1 MKKIKRKT
9 KTKNNIMIISIL
21 LIIIIGIITITYI
34 VYDRKNTL
42 NIIKKNYNEYV
53 ETKATTKIYNKNKKQ
68 IGTISKGYKLQ
79 LEKIK
84 KLTINN
90 KYLKI
95 KDYNYYIDCK
105 NIKKTKKFEN
115 KQKYNHIV
123 LNKNIKSNKKINL
136 LKNNKKTIT
145 LYNINQPIE
154 YMDDNY
160 YYIKLFNEIFQ
171 IKKQKNIKITNHN
184 NSKEKET
191 DYISVI
197 HFDKITNNLD
207 NNNCIDPIIA
217 KEDIKILL
225 ENGYYI
231 ITKDQYKMFINN
243 NIKLKEKAVF
253 ITTSED
259 NEYVKKINKEL
270 HTNISIITDKDKFKF
285 ESNNKKTTKDNKHNR
300 YQVKVYSTNEII
312 LKMAKGEDV
321 IEEEPSKDQNQ
332 GIAVLNYHFFY
343 NSENEGCNESI
354 CLTTTKFREH
364 LQYLK
369 DNNYKTLTMKEFTNW
384 IYGKIDL
391 PEKSVLITVD
401 DGAMGTGKHNG
412 NHLITLLEEYKLHAT
427 LFLIAGWW
435 DISNYESD
443 NLEVQSH
450 TFDMH
455 EYGDCG
461 IGQLV
466 CANYEQAKADLQKS
480 LDVIK
485 DNTSFC
491 YPFYRYDDEA
501 IQAIKDLGFKVAFAG
516 GNTKAKRTSN
526 KYLVPRY
533 PIMSDI
539 TLQDFI
545 NKVN

>member
-171 IKKQKNIKITNHN
+171 IKN
-184 NSKEKET
+184 
-191 DYISVI
+191 
-197 HFDKITNNLD
+197 
-207 NNNCIDPIIA
+207 
-217 KEDIKILL
+217 
-225 ENGYYI
+225 
-231 ITKDQYKMFINN
+231 
-243 NIKLKEKAVF
+243 
-253 ITTSED
+253 
-259 NEYVKKINKEL
+259 KKI
-270 HTNISIITDKDKFKF
+270 
-285 ESNNKKTTKDNKHNR
+285 
-300 YQVKVYSTNEII
+300 
-312 LKMAKGEDV
+312 
-321 IEEEPSKDQNQ
+321 
-332 GIAVLNYHFFY
+332 
-343 NSENEGCNESI
+343 
-354 CLTTTKFREH
+354 
-364 LQYLK
+364 
-369 DNNYKTLTMKEFTNW
+369 
-384 IYGKIDL
+384 
-391 PEKSVLITVD
+391 
-401 DGAMGTGKHNG
+401 
-412 NHLITLLEEYKLHAT
+412 
-427 LFLIAGWW
+427 
-435 DISNYESD
+435 
-443 NLEVQSH
+443 
-450 TFDMH
+450 
-455 EYGDCG
+455 
-461 IGQLV
+461 
-466 CANYEQAKADLQKS
+466 
-480 LDVIK
+480 
-485 DNTSFC
+485 
-491 YPFYRYDDEA
+491 
-501 IQAIKDLGFKVAFAG
+501 
-516 GNTKAKRTSN
+516 
-526 KYLVPRY
+526 
-533 PIMSDI
+533 
-539 TLQDFI
+539 
-545 NKVN
+545 